1 MRVETNKKV
10 NGSTPIL
17 IKFMVRLC
25 LVMFSLGIP
34 FFLMVF
40 IVNLDTFGTGN
51 PAHQLAFMLLLTNI
65 IGWVAS
71 YEAYQIEE
79 KKDNLEFAEIE
90 EDTLICGNCGSD
102 NISQVAKVN
111 PNTLELDEFFEECL
125 FDEPYYCNNEDCLV
139 ETFEE
144 ATSYKA

>member
-51 PAHQLAFMLLLTNI
+51 PAHQFAFMLLLTNI

-71 YEAYQIEE
+71 YEASQIEE
-79 KKDNLEFAEIE
+79 KKDNLEFVNIKE
-90 EDTLICGNCGSD
+90 EEVKNG
-102 NISQVAKVN
+102 
-111 PNTLELDEFFEECL
+111 
-125 FDEPYYCNNEDCLV
+125 
-139 ETFEE
+139 
-144 ATSYKA
+144 